1 MKEYTNKTVI
11 ESLDLPLMES
21 FEDLVRYL
29 RLSERLVFWL
39 VSSDSNRYT
48 VFRIPKSSGDFRII
62 HSPVYSLKTVQ
73 RWILDNIL
81 YKIRISPFSFGFC
94 VDGKGS
100 PLVRVAEKHKN
111 NLYVLKI
118 DIKDFYPSISRQKVY
133 NQFVNIGYNSCIASL
148 LTSLCITDDCLPQG
162 AVTSAYLANI
172 VCRNLDYRIA
182 GYCNRRDIVYTRY
195 ADDLTFSCDN
205 RDALKKVH
213 GMVKKILLSEGF
225 SINSKKTM
233 FLSPK
238 VQKRVLGITINDNS
252 IKAPKELK
260 RLVRSMVYN
269 SFLTKDYSCNDR
281 IKGYIAYIDSIEP
294 NYISKI
300 KKYIKSLYSSEY
312 TLFNEIVDA
321 FNKNKFYADLPEMK
335 THCFSDLCEGEG
347 CNEEEWISAIYA
359 NYQCFLTSHGIV
371 ADVIC
376 ESTPDDPF

>member
-62 HSPVYSLKTVQ
+62 HSPVYSLKIVQ

-321 FNKNKFYADLPEMK
+321 FNKNKFYSDLPEMK
-335 THCFSDLCEGEG
+335 THCFSDLFLLSTLLLCQRE
-347 CNEEEWISAIYA
+347 YA
-359 NYQCFLTSHGIV
+359 LIQQRYEKTTNSVRQS
-371 ADVIC
+371 
-376 ESTPDDPF
+376 